1 MKSFRRRRYGQAEAL
16 IDARNKAFNIVMA
29 VLLVF
34 TMLPVTAFTYESQA
48 SAEPLNNEQIDTYS
62 DDGSSSNQDGDN
74 GSSGGSSTGGNNA
87 TGGDN
92 GTSGGSSSE
101 SGQGSGGSSDN
112 GSSGGSNDGAGSNSG
127 SSSDGNNAS
136 SGNGSQGNQNGSSD
150 GNGTSDK
157 GNNSDSSSNDD
168 GDSDN
173 SGTTDEK
180 NDSTSSEDDDTNN
193 DSKDPSE
200 SEDAEDQRD
209 PFAWQS
215 KLDAC
220 DLGAKLTV
228 ETSEIESLENDELP
242 STIPAT
248 FRVDFRL
255 NPGEDKLL
263 VDDWIK
269 TTLPNFL
276 TFENATYEVFR
287 LNEDGT
293 ETTEKIA
300 DAKVENGKLKIT
312 FVEVG
317 ATEDTNA
324 VVRGFVDLKATFN
337 SALLGDD
344 QELKQTWTAQT
355 DEDGTENNID
365 VVFPT
370 KQAVLDAWHA
380 AHNIINDITGINK
393 GEVEAQESA
402 NALSDGANAVVESTT
417 TYQVSLNKQVSST
430 ITWCDNNSD
439 SRPST
444 ASLESGFIPY
454 YAVQGSED
462 YKPLLEK
469 DAIGNWYIT
478 DEAMKELHLED
489 YVQQL
494 STLPLVDITQTA
506 TNTYEVLSHALPG
519 SVATVVTSPTL
530 DDDGNPTY
538 NEAGEQIFHSTT
550 TTEYFDWKLVDT
562 NAYPGYVDGTSSQ
575 WDHQYKMLT
584 TDIEFTVIGK
594 IGTEALP
601 DVFGSNEEN
610 DFQFGA
616 TIDNQDKGSVSI
628 AQAVEAGDLKL
639 NTSSDGKTC
648 TITGTVPAYDENGY
662 PIVYHIE
669 YNGEQN
675 TEDYYQPTYDNS
687 ASANHGSDT
696 TATYVGGTMT
706 LRHAGTTEYY
716 GTKQWLDDGDTT
728 KRPAVTFTLWRYSL
742 NGGSAETASQVTL
755 SQDASVSGGTS
766 SNSAASYVQV
776 TLPAGS
782 SSTVDLHALL
792 RNTYG
797 DAIDQL
803 PKYDPDGYPYVYALR
818 EEAISGYEQ
827 VFGSVAQDGTVNDT
841 PPTYELPDGTWT
853 SLNSNERPS
862 NDHFVYN
869 GGDNPNEGIVSNR
882 ITGTTSTE
890 MTKSWEIAA
899 FQDDLQEVV
908 CEFTAQCR
916 VKGTD
921 GEWQK
926 VDSSNAVQTLTGW
939 NAETL
944 TKSITGTF
952 PRYDAHGKEL
962 EYRWVESNV
971 TFNDQETNFVA
982 DGNGGGSF
990 TINVLDA
997 EGNPETLEFTSTPT
1011 TTVGDDGSY
1020 STQIVNTFEN
1030 ITDQHVDK
1038 YWEQPDGRLA
1048 QIAPDPAYDDG
1059 VAKVELYQD
1068 GVKIGEF
1075 ALDGKTDDNAT
1086 PIDGLGDATWQETS
1100 SYHGDF
1106 ENLPKYSPDGV
1117 RYNYIVLE
1125 VKKDNWHSERTYDP
1139 DTRTTRI
1146 DNYFPEGEGSEIRVT
1161 KYWLDGDDAAHRLKV
1176 RAQLVAK
1183 HYMKSNATNADG
1195 SPRYEYNE
1203 GEAVEWIDDD
1213 GVLHDTID
1221 LTSSE
1226 LWFAEIDVPIGGL
1239 TYKDFEVREI
1249 ALVDDKGTETTDD
1262 DTVYEVLTR
1271 NEAEAQYADEA
1282 WVNAAWTNPENKRV
1296 ATDQHV
1302 YEVKTR
1308 YNESMQSCEITNR
1321 RLGLLDITVS
1331 KEWKDGLGADEDKTR
1346 PEATLTLSC
1355 LEYDNAFSLDA
1366 NGNLQVSVSGNTL
1379 AITDGNGD
1387 SVKATIVNDAD
1398 GDGHGSA
1405 QVTVDTTKATSEYVF
1420 EGLPKY
1426 DADGLNVHYTVEE
1439 DWKADAGDYRSSKTK
1454 DEYTVIP
1461 NERHFQDEQ
1470 DIDFTNSRSGVRDVV
1485 FYKEWHDA
1493 YVNDTLKQRPDIYL
1507 TLWQVSGDNEPK
1519 QVDGYVHFLWEAA
1532 GEGGDATNNQKV
1544 TISDL
1549 PKYDSDG
1556 YEITYYA
1563 TESMSADGTSL
1574 GYAPGTFKY
1583 DNLTDVEESDRAIKV
1598 SETESTDPTQD
1609 GTGWAIHEDGI
1620 FVNTLTGT
1628 LTANGTKLWENI
1640 PGNVLQTDLPEV
1652 TVYLQQKLANDAEWP
1667 DMFLKKDDSGN
1678 WVIKEGAV
1686 AETSELTETA
1696 TNQYTYTITEDYEGK
1711 ALPRYDENG
1720 NLYEYRAVEVIWG
1733 LYNQTGGF
1741 ADKELDPEGDGTSI
1755 NLTDIRDAD
1764 GTNNPLNKHIFV
1776 IQHGETGSFLLRN
1789 IYSTNTDKGNLTVK
1803 KLFDGR
1809 DATDSIYPDVTYT
1822 VYRYYMTGEGEK
1834 SAAQA
1839 VASHTI
1845 RQRDFQASQEG
1856 VEGNSSARYTFEN
1869 LEVYAPDGSY
1879 WIYYVTETDIN
1890 GYETTVG
1897 IGDLQLGD
1905 NGLIEGTDAN
1915 GATQSPDLG
1924 TFDQDGGITNSVIAK
1939 DEAVDVTFANKYNP
1953 ESADLKGAKKWDDFN
1968 NIFSVR
1974 PTNLD
1979 LAFTRT
1985 VGGVTEDVEPQ
1996 SDNPDGENYLNW
2008 TAMEGTGDWTFELNN
2023 IEKWAPNG
2031 QAWTYKVVEALPN
2044 GVENYYTIVT
2054 GESSVASTS
2063 TIGFKLE
2070 NALNG
2075 QATVEKAWVDG
2086 GDPYGLRPETAT
2098 VELQAR
2104 HVSIDDDGTEQG
2116 NYSEWQNAYEVWQ
2129 NFASVEDLN
2138 KQGFNADSVTRTLE
2152 ANNGWK
2158 GSWSKLPLIAR
2169 LTSESDLNKIQ
2180 YRVVETKIGDKEIAS
2195 PDSDGKYET
2204 YHPYQPEQSS
2214 TTSDDGIKSSTSI
2227 TNTLETTSVQA
2238 TKSWSN
2244 DAEGGVEDA
2253 WGTRPAD
2260 GENWT
2265 VAYFLQ
2271 QRLQGAGDG
2280 AWTWVVEAGAEPAA
2294 SAADDGVVSFTI
2306 SNGMTGDDNHIV
2318 TKNNDG
2324 SVTVTWK
2331 NLPECNEDDKLY
2343 EYRLVEQV
2351 PGSYDVKDAQQVE
2364 DTDTAHRYYV
2374 ATSTVGTGDNPDSQS
2389 FNNELRTV
2397 DLSGTKNWNDYGTG
2411 FAPVFD
2417 KNNAPQMVLYRQ
2429 VGNDA
2434 TTAERVTMKGGSDP
2448 AQPTWSDNGDGTWT
2462 FTYTDLPAADEN
2474 DKNYTYWAEEQVG
2487 TGTSE
2492 GFYPTYG
2499 TADAG
2504 GTTVGDGAQTNTD
2517 ITNVATRFTLDKLS
2531 DWRGT
2536 NGKSDPE
2543 SLNGIE
2549 LSVVANGKTYA
2560 VWERDAHGNV
2570 TTWVDP
2576 EGGATKADVK
2586 TNAHKMT
2593 AEVAAGYIVGL
2604 HAGSYTITET
2614 GNPPVGYAKAPDVP
2628 ITVAADGKITSTTQG
2643 AVENGDKPGVDAV
2656 ITVDAVDPV
2665 LRGHLEL
2672 TKLVSE
2678 NGLETDAN
2686 KSALEGATFDLY
2698 RVDCD
2703 GDNVDELIAKDLTSD
2718 ADGKVAT
2725 VGNGTAI
2732 EETASG
2738 GTFDL
2743 TYGGKYTKL
2752 SDGLPEGEYYFVETN
2767 ATPGAVL
2774 PTGEDAKSEILEI
2787 TQDNHYAT
2795 TNAPVGKSMGNEEF
2809 GANISLMKRDADSG
2823 TTPLAG
2829 ISGAT
2834 FQLEYKAEGS
2844 TGDYAVLGSYSTDK
2858 NGLLSISDLEKG
2870 DYRLTETS
2878 NKGYDVTD
2886 DNRFIATF
2894 TLEDND
2900 DDHVFVVNSKGAWSA
2915 IDFKVVQGELLNG
2928 SGVLN
2933 HRQFGQ
2939 VTLNKRG
2946 NNTAINAT
2954 FELQMKQADGA
2965 WVKVADGLETGNSY
2979 ELAFNDDGN
2988 TATATDTGDLAVGQ
3002 LQVTGLTWNT
3012 YRFVEQSTAPGYL
3025 PENGN
3030 GPVTSSEFTINR
3042 DNQNMSA
3049 GVTVP
3054 NVQTDLR
3061 INKQGPTG
3069 EALNG
3074 AKFTVTPVGDSTFAD
3089 GTTVAKTLTT
3099 ANSGYATLKGQLVIG
3114 GTYEIYEVSGPSGY
3128 DPVDDPFRV
3137 FVENDGYLTVVN
3149 DQDQE
3154 TKLPDGYER
3163 TDVDGQGTEA
3173 FSFLATNQPM
3183 AIKLTKVSSVDDSL
3197 TLKGATFRLMGKV
3210 MFDNDSTH
3218 TYTTD
3223 EKGEINIT
3231 EGLMGGVEYTLIEDQ
3246 APAGYIT
3253 EATEPI
3259 KFYMDDRGE
3268 IDVDGDLL
3276 EGWTVNGDQ
3285 ISFTATNEPVELQIT
3300 KRAPAADDG
3309 TAGAV
3314 LENATFSIT
3323 PADGSTFADG
3333 GTEAIEMTTDSNG
3346 VIKTTAQLMVGGT
3359 YDITEVSAP
3368 EGYEKVAG
3376 ILRIKVADNG
3386 EIKTEG
3392 SVAEDGTVNQQVPTG
3407 YSKVGSN
3414 AFEVQVVNQPV
3425 EIALVKVAT
3434 DDTATY
3440 LAGGVFE
3447 ITGQFAGSEA
3457 SETREFTTT
3466 DDGTLIYEGTE
3477 AENLSALFVPGRT
3490 YTITETQA
3498 PYGFELIKGEWS
3510 FQVTEGGQLTNTSPS
3525 VGVGDSGFAVG
3536 ADGVTVMASDEP
3548 IEVGFIKKDLGEN
3561 VLVGAEF
3568 TLSGTFVND
3577 ETHKTEK
3584 LEIPFTTTG
3593 NVFSFAGMN
3602 YDDKEYSLVAGE
3614 TYTLTETTAPSGYEL
3629 VDAFQF
3635 TVGTDGNIVEAGD
3648 SKQAAEGEEGFTI
3661 SSDQDGAIVLTA
3673 HNTPIQVTLEKTSS
3687 TNNEAALQNAT
3698 FELYH
3703 GASVEEGALHETLT
3717 TDENGSAEFK
3727 SLVGGETYTLHEVTA
3742 PAGYELLSDVT
3753 FTVEKD
3759 GTVTLQDAPE
3769 GYSVAEGEDGVVTF
3783 TAADTP
3789 IEAQLVKT
3797 DEAGTPLAN
3806 AIFTVQGTFAGDY
3819 ANETEITLSATDA
3832 NGVVSIPSAALIANE
3847 KYTITEVTA
3856 PGGYELAG
3864 SVEFTVGADG
3874 VITIVTDDVA
3884 NADGTTDSA
3893 IEGVA
3898 TAADS
3903 STADEGSATESA
3915 AVAGKNGTGT
3925 YTASTDGG
3933 TAVIS
3938 ATDHLVEVTIT
3949 KTDGGQGLLPGAE
3962 FTATATGSNNGS
3974 SAGHSVT
3981 ATTGED
3987 GTAVLSGLIAGQEYT
4002 LTETKAPA
4010 GYELLTDTLTFT
4022 VQADGTIDAGF
4033 FPPAAFAIG
4042 QAKDAVTVTDNP
4054 LEVTLVKQAPNG
4066 APLAGAEFRVEGEF
4080 PDGQTEKTFTSDEN
4094 GIVFHQLQL
4103 TGSAQGTLYTVTET
4117 KAPEGYAQPSGSLD
4131 LLVFEDGTVQ
4141 VADTSAANMKQNASV
4156 TESSGVAVVTL
4167 NNEPLPGTELPQT
4180 GDNKILPLLAG
4191 AFGLLGLWAIVMGTV
4206 AYRRFR
4212 TKGEE

>member
-48 SAEPLNNEQIDTYS
+48 SAEPLNNERIATYS

-74 GSSGGSSTGGNNA
+74 GSSGGSSTGGNSA

-101 SGQGSGGSSDN
+101 FGSG
-112 GSSGGSNDGAGSNSG
+112 SG
-127 SSSDGNNAS
+127 SSSNNGSGGGSDDGTGSSSGSGSDDNGTS
-136 SGNGSQGNQNGSSD
+136 SGNGNQGNQNGSSD

-157 GNNSDSSSNDD
+157 GDQSGSSSNN
-168 GDSDN
+168 GNSDN
-173 SGTTDEK
+173 SGTTDG
-180 NDSTSSEDDDTNN
+180 NDGSSSSEDDDTNN

-200 SEDAEDQRD
+200 SEEDEDQRD

-248 FRVDFRL
+248 FRVDFKL
-255 NPGEDKLL
+255 NPDEDKLL

-269 TTLPNFL
+269 TTLPSFL

-293 ETTEKIA
+293 DTAEKIA
-300 DAKVENGKLKIT
+300 GAKVENGKLKIT
-312 FVEVG
+312 FVEAG

-324 VVRGFVDLKATFN
+324 VVRGFVDLKAMFS

-344 QELKQTWTAQT
+344 RELKQTWTAQT
-355 DEDGTENNID
+355 AEDGTENNVD

-370 KQAVLDAWHA
+370 KQAVVDAWHA
-380 AHNIINDITGINK
+380 AHNIINDITGMNK

-417 TYQVSLNKQVSST
+417 TYQVSLNKQVSSI
-430 ITWCDNNSD
+430 ITWCDNNSG

-444 ASLESGFIPY
+444 DSLESAFIPY
-454 YAVQGSED
+454 YAVQGTDD
-462 YKPLLEK
+462 YRPLVVQ
-469 DAIGNWYIT
+469 DSDGRYVVPQQAIN
-478 DEAMKELHLED
+478 DLHLSDEQ
-489 YVQQL
+489 VIQL
-494 STLPLVDITQTA
+494 STMPLVDINQTA

-519 SVATVVTSPTL
+519 EVKTIVTSPEL
-530 DDDGNPTY
+530 DEDGNPTY
-538 NEAGEQIFHSTT
+538 DEDGNQIFN
-550 TTEYFDWKLVDT
+550 TEEKGTQKFDWKLVDT
-562 NAYPGYVDGTSSQ
+562 NTYNGYVDGTSSQ

-594 IGTEALP
+594 IGDEALP

-610 DFQFGA
+610 DFRFGA

-662 PIVYHIE
+662 PIVYYIE

-706 LRHAGTTEYY
+706 LRHAGTTEYH
-716 GTKQWLDDGDTT
+716 GTKQWLDDGDAT

-742 NGGSAETASQVTL
+742 NGGSAATASQVTL

-766 SNSAASYVQV
+766 FNSAASYVQV

-782 SSTVDLHALL
+782 DSTVDLHALL

-803 PKYDPDGYPYVYALR
+803 PKYDPDGYPYAYALR

-952 PRYDAHGKEL
+952 PKYDAHGKEL

-982 DGNGGGSF
+982 DGNGGGTF

-1038 YWEQPDGRLA
+1038 YWEQPDGSLA
-1048 QIAPDPAYDDG
+1048 QIAPDSAYDDG

-1075 ALDGKTDDNAT
+1075 TLDGKTDENTT

-1125 VKKDNWHSERTYDP
+1125 VKKDNWHSERTYDS

-1146 DNYFPEGEGSEIRVT
+1146 DNYFSEGEGSEIRVT

-1183 HYMKSNATNADG
+1183 HYMKSNATNVDG
-1195 SPRYEYNE
+1195 TPRYEYNE

-1262 DTVYEVLTR
+1262 DTVYKVLTR
-1271 NEAEAQYADEA
+1271 AEAEDQYVDEA

-1296 ATDQHV
+1296 ATEQHV

-1355 LEYDNAFSLDA
+1355 LEYDNAFLLNDE
-1366 NGNLQVSVSGNTL
+1366 GNLQVSVSGNTL
-1379 AITDGNGD
+1379 EITDANGKP
-1387 SVKATIVNDAD
+1387 VKATIVNDAD
-1398 GDGHGSA
+1398 GDGRGSA

-1583 DNLTDVEESDRAIKV
+1583 DNLADVEENDRAIKV

-1609 GTGWAIHEDGI
+1609 GTGWAIYEDGI

-1686 AETSELTETA
+1686 AETFELTETA

-1741 ADKELDPEGDGTSI
+1741 TDKELDPEGDGTSI

-1845 RQRDFQASQEG
+1845 TQRDFQASQEG
-1856 VEGNSSARYTFEN
+1856 AEGNSSARYTFEN

-1897 IGDLQLGD
+1897 IGDLQLGSD
-1905 NGLIEGTDAN
+1905 QLKTGTDVN

-1924 TFDQDGGITNSVIAK
+1924 TFDQDGGITNSVIAE

-1953 ESADLKGAKKWDDFN
+1953 ESADLKGTKKWNDFN

-1979 LAFTRT
+1979 LTFTRT
-1985 VGGVTEDVEPQ
+1985 AGGVTENVPTQ
-1996 SDNPDGENYLNW
+1996 SDNENAENYLVW
-2008 TAMEGTGDWTFELNN
+2008 TAKEDTGDWTFEVNN

-2031 QAWTYKVVEALPN
+2031 QAWTYTVTEDLSVDGTDE
-2044 GVENYYTIVT
+2044 YYSVVT
-2054 GESSVASTS
+2054 GSSSVSTNS
-2063 TIGFKLE
+2063 TAQFRLE
-2070 NALNG
+2070 NALRG
-2075 QATVEKAWVDG
+2075 QASVSKEWIDG
-2086 GDPYGLRPETAT
+2086 GDPYGLRPETVT

-2104 HVSIDDDGTEQG
+2104 TKLADGSG
-2116 NYSEWQNAYEVWQ
+2116 DYSEWDDAYTVWKQ
-2129 NFASVEDLN
+2129 FASDEQLDDVDLT
-2138 KQGFNADSVTRTLE
+2138 QETIMRELSPD
-2152 ANNGWK
+2152 NGWK
-2158 GSWSKLPLIAR
+2158 GSWRRLPVIA
-2169 LTSESDLNKIQ
+2169 SLNADSPRYNIE
-2180 YRVVETKIGDKEIAS
+2180 YRVVEVKIGDRDISNSVNMAVN
-2195 PDSDGKYET
+2195 PQDGKVYGEV
-2204 YHPYQPEQSS
+2204 HPYQPEQTEWTGDAQS
-2214 TTSDDGIKSSTSI
+2214 GWATSI
-2227 TNTLETTSVQA
+2227 SNTLETT
-2238 TKSWSN
+2238 
-2244 DAEGGVEDA
+2244 
-2253 WGTRPAD
+2253 
-2260 GENWT
+2260 
-2265 VAYFLQ
+2265 
-2271 QRLQGAGDG
+2271 
-2280 AWTWVVEAGAEPAA
+2280 
-2294 SAADDGVVSFTI
+2294 
-2306 SNGMTGDDNHIV
+2306 
-2318 TKNNDG
+2318 
-2324 SVTVTWK
+2324 
-2331 NLPECNEDDKLY
+2331 
-2343 EYRLVEQV
+2343 
-2351 PGSYDVKDAQQVE
+2351 
-2364 DTDTAHRYYV
+2364 
-2374 ATSTVGTGDNPDSQS
+2374 
-2389 FNNELRTV
+2389 
-2397 DLSGTKNWNDYGTG
+2397 
-2411 FAPVFD
+2411 
-2417 KNNAPQMVLYRQ
+2417 
-2429 VGNDA
+2429 
-2434 TTAERVTMKGGSDP
+2434 
-2448 AQPTWSDNGDGTWT
+2448 
-2462 FTYTDLPAADEN
+2462 
-2474 DKNYTYWAEEQVG
+2474 
-2487 TGTSE
+2487 
-2492 GFYPTYG
+2492 
-2499 TADAG
+2499 
-2504 GTTVGDGAQTNTD
+2504 
-2517 ITNVATRFTLDKLS
+2517 
-2531 DWRGT
+2531 
-2536 NGKSDPE
+2536 
-2543 SLNGIE
+2543 
-2549 LSVVANGKTYA
+2549 
-2560 VWERDAHGNV
+2560 
-2570 TTWVDP
+2570 
-2576 EGGATKADVK
+2576 
-2586 TNAHKMT
+2586 
-2593 AEVAAGYIVGL
+2593 
-2604 HAGSYTITET
+2604 
-2614 GNPPVGYAKAPDVP
+2614 
-2628 ITVAADGKITSTTQG
+2628 
-2643 AVENGDKPGVDAV
+2643 
-2656 ITVDAVDPV
+2656 
-2665 LRGHLEL
+2665 
-2672 TKLVSE
+2672 
-2678 NGLETDAN
+2678 
-2686 KSALEGATFDLY
+2686 
-2698 RVDCD
+2698 
-2703 GDNVDELIAKDLTSD
+2703 
-2718 ADGKVAT
+2718 KV
-2725 VGNGTAI
+2725 
-2732 EETASG
+2732 
-2738 GTFDL
+2738 
-2743 TYGGKYTKL
+2743 
-2752 SDGLPEGEYYFVETN
+2752 
-2767 ATPGAVL
+2767 
-2774 PTGEDAKSEILEI
+2774 
-2787 TQDNHYAT
+2787 
-2795 TNAPVGKSMGNEEF
+2795 
-2809 GANISLMKRDADSG
+2809 
-2823 TTPLAG
+2823 TPLP
-2829 ISGAT
+2829 S
-2834 FQLEYKAEGS
+2834 
-2844 TGDYAVLGSYSTDK
+2844 
-2858 NGLLSISDLEKG
+2858 
-2870 DYRLTETS
+2870 
-2878 NKGYDVTD
+2878 
-2886 DNRFIATF
+2886 
-2894 TLEDND
+2894 
-2900 DDHVFVVNSKGAWSA
+2900 
-2915 IDFKVVQGELLNG
+2915 
-2928 SGVLN
+2928 
-2933 HRQFGQ
+2933 
-2939 VTLNKRG
+2939 RG
-2946 NNTAINAT
+2946 
-2954 FELQMKQADGA
+2954 
-2965 WVKVADGLETGNSY
+2965 
-2979 ELAFNDDGN
+2979 
-2988 TATATDTGDLAVGQ
+2988 
-3002 LQVTGLTWNT
+3002 
-3012 YRFVEQSTAPGYL
+3012 
-3025 PENGN
+3025 
-3030 GPVTSSEFTINR
+3030 
-3042 DNQNMSA
+3042 
-3049 GVTVP
+3049 
-3054 NVQTDLR
+3054 
-3061 INKQGPTG
+3061 
-3069 EALNG
+3069 
-3074 AKFTVTPVGDSTFAD
+3074 
-3089 GTTVAKTLTT
+3089 
-3099 ANSGYATLKGQLVIG
+3099 
-3114 GTYEIYEVSGPSGY
+3114 
-3128 DPVDDPFRV
+3128 
-3137 FVENDGYLTVVN
+3137 
-3149 DQDQE
+3149 
-3154 TKLPDGYER
+3154 
-3163 TDVDGQGTEA
+3163 
-3173 FSFLATNQPM
+3173 
-3183 AIKLTKVSSVDDSL
+3183 
-3197 TLKGATFRLMGKV
+3197 
-3210 MFDNDSTH
+3210 
-3218 TYTTD
+3218 
-3223 EKGEINIT
+3223 
-3231 EGLMGGVEYTLIEDQ
+3231 
-3246 APAGYIT
+3246 
-3253 EATEPI
+3253 
-3259 KFYMDDRGE
+3259 
-3268 IDVDGDLL
+3268 
-3276 EGWTVNGDQ
+3276 
-3285 ISFTATNEPVELQIT
+3285 
-3300 KRAPAADDG
+3300 RA
-3309 TAGAV
+3309 
-3314 LENATFSIT
+3314 
-3323 PADGSTFADG
+3323 
-3333 GTEAIEMTTDSNG
+3333 MT
-3346 VIKTTAQLMVGGT
+3346 
-3359 YDITEVSAP
+3359 
-3368 EGYEKVAG
+3368 
-3376 ILRIKVADNG
+3376 
-3386 EIKTEG
+3386 
-3392 SVAEDGTVNQQVPTG
+3392 
-3407 YSKVGSN
+3407 
-3414 AFEVQVVNQPV
+3414 
-3425 EIALVKVAT
+3425 
-3434 DDTATY
+3434 
-3440 LAGGVFE
+3440 
-3447 ITGQFAGSEA
+3447 
-3457 SETREFTTT
+3457 
-3466 DDGTLIYEGTE
+3466 
-3477 AENLSALFVPGRT
+3477 
-3490 YTITETQA
+3490 
-3498 PYGFELIKGEWS
+3498 
-3510 FQVTEGGQLTNTSPS
+3510 
-3525 VGVGDSGFAVG
+3525 
-3536 ADGVTVMASDEP
+3536 
-3548 IEVGFIKKDLGEN
+3548 
-3561 VLVGAEF
+3561 
-3568 TLSGTFVND
+3568 
-3577 ETHKTEK
+3577 
-3584 LEIPFTTTG
+3584 
-3593 NVFSFAGMN
+3593 
-3602 YDDKEYSLVAGE
+3602 
-3614 TYTLTETTAPSGYEL
+3614 
-3629 VDAFQF
+3629 
-3635 TVGTDGNIVEAGD
+3635 
-3648 SKQAAEGEEGFTI
+3648 
-3661 SSDQDGAIVLTA
+3661 
-3673 HNTPIQVTLEKTSS
+3673 
-3687 TNNEAALQNAT
+3687 
-3698 FELYH
+3698 
-3703 GASVEEGALHETLT
+3703 
-3717 TDENGSAEFK
+3717 
-3727 SLVGGETYTLHEVTA
+3727 
-3742 PAGYELLSDVT
+3742 
-3753 FTVEKD
+3753 
-3759 GTVTLQDAPE
+3759 
-3769 GYSVAEGEDGVVTF
+3769 
-3783 TAADTP
+3783 
-3789 IEAQLVKT
+3789 
-3797 DEAGTPLAN
+3797 
-3806 AIFTVQGTFAGDY
+3806 
-3819 ANETEITLSATDA
+3819 
-3832 NGVVSIPSAALIANE
+3832 
-3847 KYTITEVTA
+3847 
-3856 PGGYELAG
+3856 
-3864 SVEFTVGADG
+3864 
-3874 VITIVTDDVA
+3874 
-3884 NADGTTDSA
+3884 
-3893 IEGVA
+3893 
-3898 TAADS
+3898 
-3903 STADEGSATESA
+3903 
-3915 AVAGKNGTGT
+3915 
-3925 YTASTDGG
+3925 
-3933 TAVIS
+3933 
-3938 ATDHLVEVTIT
+3938 
-3949 KTDGGQGLLPGAE
+3949 
-3962 FTATATGSNNGS
+3962 
-3974 SAGHSVT
+3974 
-3981 ATTGED
+3981 
-3987 GTAVLSGLIAGQEYT
+3987 
-4002 LTETKAPA
+4002 
-4010 GYELLTDTLTFT
+4010 
-4022 VQADGTIDAGF
+4022 
-4033 FPPAAFAIG
+4033 
-4042 QAKDAVTVTDNP
+4042 
-4054 LEVTLVKQAPNG
+4054 
-4066 APLAGAEFRVEGEF
+4066 
-4080 PDGQTEKTFTSDEN
+4080 
-4094 GIVFHQLQL
+4094 
-4103 TGSAQGTLYTVTET
+4103 
-4117 KAPEGYAQPSGSLD
+4117 
-4131 LLVFEDGTVQ
+4131 
-4141 VADTSAANMKQNASV
+4141 
-4156 TESSGVAVVTL
+4156 
-4167 NNEPLPGTELPQT
+4167 
-4180 GDNKILPLLAG
+4180 
-4191 AFGLLGLWAIVMGTV
+4191 
-4206 AYRRFR
+4206 
-4212 TKGEE
+4212 